1 MGIEKSKLNMEQLRK
16 EIRRLT
22 NRQELYRVLK
32 EELTKLDHWKQQ
44 GKWNPVGFNKKHDK
58 HF

>member
-1 MGIEKSKLNMEQLRK
+1 MGIEKSKIDMAQLRK
-16 EIRRLT
+16 EIGRLT

-44 GKWNPVGFNKKHDK
+44 GKWKPIGFNKGHEKDI
-58 HF
+58 

>member
-1 MGIEKSKLNMEQLRK
+1 MGIEKSRLDLSQLRK
-16 EIRRLT
+16 ELRRLT

-44 GKWNPVGFNKKHDK
+44 KRGKPRRFK
-58 HF
+58 